1 MYKCRGDAVRVR
13 VGGILL
19 QSCLQSTERGGGGGE
34 YILSLLARVVSVTLV
49 TSPGSPSLPSPAQP
63 GGRFTSSHLDIL
75 ILSRDGI
82 FTQLLPVSGGDG
94 CHRKPSERTFYRL
107 TEGPRVSITF

>member
-19 QSCLQSTERGGGGGE
+19 QYCLQSTEWGGGGGE

-94 CHRKPSERTFYRL
+94 CHRKPSARTFYRL